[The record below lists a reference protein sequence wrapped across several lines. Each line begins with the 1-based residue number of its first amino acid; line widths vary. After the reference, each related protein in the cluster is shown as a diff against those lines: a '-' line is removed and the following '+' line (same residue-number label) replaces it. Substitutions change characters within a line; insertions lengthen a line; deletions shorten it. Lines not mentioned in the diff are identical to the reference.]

1 MMQAANT
8 EMLGS
13 RSEKGEREILS
24 VLGCQKA
31 KLLSVFQLHLASAGQ
46 RICEGRWDGW
56 QWTQTHHSVLY
67 FLSPLKPEDALP
79 TSHLGARSWHCRA
92 R

>member
-31 KLLSVFQLHLASAGQ
+31 KLLSMFQLHLASAGQ

-56 QWTQTHHSVLY
+56 Q
-67 FLSPLKPEDALP
+67 
-79 TSHLGARSWHCRA
+79 
-92 R
+92 

>member
-31 KLLSVFQLHLASAGQ
+31 KLLC
-46 RICEGRWDGW
+46 I
-56 QWTQTHHSVLY
+56 
-67 FLSPLKPEDALP
+67 LSPPNYAKRNVNNNIS
-79 TSHLGARSWHCRA
+79 TNTFH
-92 R
+92 